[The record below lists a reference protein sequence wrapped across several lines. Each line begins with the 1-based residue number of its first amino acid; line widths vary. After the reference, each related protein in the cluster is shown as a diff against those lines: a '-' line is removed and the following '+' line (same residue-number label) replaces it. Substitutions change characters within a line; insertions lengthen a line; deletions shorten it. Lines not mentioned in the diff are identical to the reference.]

1 MVQCTNSLLASM
13 GPEVGRIGP
22 HLRQVFIRP
31 GQTLCEPGQKIS
43 HVYFLHSGLVSK
55 MAVFEDGTEIEC
67 AMVGSD
73 GGVGIMSALG
83 LTTAVTRDVCH
94 VGGQA
99 ACIEVEKLQA
109 AARASPVIDEALNR
123 YCVWK
128 MNTVI
133 RNGAC
138 NARHS
143 VEQRLSR
150 WLLTS
155 SDILGDDE
163 IPLSQEVFASMLG
176 VQRSSI
182 NPSLKHLRD
191 RGLIAT
197 KRACVRLLD
206 RTGLRRKTC
215 ECYEAIGHASR
226 EVYLEPAPAG
236 RRFGLGA
243 VSG

>member
-1 MVQCTNSLLASM
+1 MVQRTNSLLAAM

-31 GQTLCEPGQKIS
+31 GQTLCEPGQKVS

-83 LTTAVTRDVCH
+83 LSTAVTRDVCH

-99 ACIEVEKLQA
+99 ACIEAEKLQA
-109 AARASPVIDEALNR
+109 AARSCPPIGEALNR

-143 VEQRLSR
+143 VEQRLAR

-163 IPLSQEVFASMLG
+163 IPLAQEVFASMLG

-182 NPSLKHLRD
+182 NPTLKHLRS
-191 RGLIAT
+191 RGLILT
-197 KRACVRLLD
+197 KRACVRLID
-206 RTGLRRKTC
+206 RAGLRLKTC
-215 ECYEAIGHASR
+215 ECYEAVDQEGRGFSFQAAPVAQRFPLGFAS
-226 EVYLEPAPAG
+226 G
-236 RRFGLGA
+236 
-243 VSG
+243 